1 MKDLLS
7 KEHFYHKIHTLLIKS
22 SAYPPFID
30 NPYMDSSPEP
40 PYPSIV
46 IEKSQPPIIKGGV
59 TL

>member
-30 NPYMDSSPEP
+30 NPLYGFFRGTPLPFYS
-40 PYPSIV
+40 Y
-46 IEKSQPPIIKGGV
+46 
-59 TL
+59 